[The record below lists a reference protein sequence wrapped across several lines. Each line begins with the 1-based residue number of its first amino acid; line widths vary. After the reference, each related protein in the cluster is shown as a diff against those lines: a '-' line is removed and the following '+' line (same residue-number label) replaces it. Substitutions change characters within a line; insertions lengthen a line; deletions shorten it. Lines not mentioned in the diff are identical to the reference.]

1 MSCETNMK
9 TSSYRDARRLRHRD
23 ILSSDYTGC
32 SIAPRWTLRD
42 RIEGYFVALVVTIYL
57 KLT

>member
-1 MSCETNMK
+1 MSCEKNMK
-9 TSSYRDARRLRHRD
+9 TSSYRDMRRVQHPN
-23 ILSSDYTGC
+23 ILSSDQIGNAT
-32 SIAPRWTLRD
+32 ALRWTLRD

>member
-1 MSCETNMK
+1 MK
-9 TSSYRDARRLRHRD
+9 TSSYRNARRLRHRD
-23 ILSSDYTGC
+23 ILSSDYTSC

>member
-1 MSCETNMK
+1 MK
-9 TSSYRDARRLRHRD
+9 TSSYRDTRRVRHPD
-23 ILSSDYTGC
+23 ILSSDHTGNATV
-32 SIAPRWTLRD
+32 SRWTLRD

>member
-1 MSCETNMK
+1 MSCEKNMK
-9 TSSYRDARRLRHRD
+9 TSSYRDTRRVQHPN
-23 ILSSDYTGC
+23 ILSSDQIGNAT
-32 SIAPRWTLRD
+32 APRWTLRD